1 MPEKRISSFVVCD
14 RCGTGTIHSLLC
26 LAESDIEY
34 TDAEGFSMA
43 EPATYR
49 MLQCNGCL
57 RVSLYV
63 WSNLHSP
70 DTEVGER
77 QYPSEPQYCLPAS
90 VQAAYLEARK
100 VKRQSA
106 SAYGIMVRRVLEA
119 VSRDRGIKS
128 RSLATSLSELVRKE
142 QMSPQLVE
150 AITIMRT
157 LGNASAHN
165 PDRPMNEHHVAI
177 IERFLDALL
186 EHVYLLSADIDSFK
200 QLENID
206 FDENVPRPDI

>member
-1 MPEKRISSFVVCD
+1 MLKALAWLSLPPIECFNVTAVCAF
-14 RCGTGTIHSLLC
+14 RCTCGPIFIVPILK
-26 LAESDIEY
+26 LA
-34 TDAEGFSMA
+34 
-43 EPATYR
+43 
-49 MLQCNGCL
+49 
-57 RVSLYV
+57 
-63 WSNLHSP
+63 
-70 DTEVGER
+70 R

-186 EHVYLLSADIDSFK
+186 EHVYLLSADIDFFK